1 VLSAFDDYPIHQ
13 TGDPIA
19 HTASGDLNHYDR
31 YFFNGYTTDGA
42 LYFGA
47 AMGLYPNRRVIDAAF
62 SVVKDGLQVSVHASA
77 LATADRGQTAVGPI
91 AVDVRE
97 PLRTL
102 NLKVDAPEH
111 AVRADVTFHART
123 VAVEEPRFRNVAG
136 TRVVMDYT
144 RLAQWGTWDGWIE
157 IDSERIDLH
166 RSSTWGSR
174 DRSWGIRG
182 VGERAPGAPAQ
193 MAPQFYWLWAPVN
206 FDDVCTHFDV
216 NEHGDGQQW
225 HRSGY
230 VIPVLGDPAT
240 DAVLDPGGLPVS
252 AEPMSTVECT
262 IDWEPGTRRAT
273 HARIEMSPWNA
284 SPLTVDLEPIVTF
297 QMMGI
302 GYFHPDWSHGVFK
315 GDLAVGGERWKTA
328 DLDPLAIQNV
338 HIQALCRARLTGRG
352 EERVGMGILEQ
363 LVLGVHEP
371 SGFTGLLDGAPA

>member
-1 VLSAFDDYPIHQ
+1 MLSAFDDYPIHQ

-62 SVVKDGLQVSVHASA
+62 SVVRDGVQISVHASA
-77 LATADRGQTAVGPI
+77 LATADRGHTTVGPI

-102 NLKVDAPEH
+102 NLKVDTPEH
-111 AVRADVTFHART
+111 GVRADVTFHART
-123 VAVEEPRFRNVAG
+123 VAVEEPRFHNVAG

-157 IDSERIDLH
+157 LDGERVDLH
-166 RSSTWGSR
+166 RDSTWGSR

-230 VIPVLGDPAT
+230 VIPVLGDAAT
-240 DAVLDPGGLPVS
+240 DPVLDTGGLAVS
-252 AEPMSTVECT
+252 AEPMSSVQCT

-302 GYFHPDWSHGVFK
+302 GYFHPEWSHGVFK
-315 GDLAVGGERWKTA
+315 GDLAVGGERWSTA
-328 DLDPLAIQNV
+328 ELDPLAIQNI

-352 EERVGMGILEQ
+352 EERTGMGILEQ

-371 SGFTGLLDGAPA
+371 SGLTGLLDGAP

>member
-1 VLSAFDDYPIHQ
+1 MLSAFDDYPIHQ

-62 SVVKDGLQVSVHASA
+62 SVVRDGVQISVHASA
-77 LATADRGQTAVGPI
+77 LVTADRGHTAVGPI

-102 NLKVDAPEH
+102 NLKVDTPEQG
-111 AVRADVTFHART
+111 VRADVTFHART
-123 VAVEEPRFRNVAG
+123 VAVEEPRFHNVAG

-157 IDSERIDLH
+157 LDGERIDLH
-166 RSSTWGSR
+166 RDTTWGSR

-206 FDDVCTHFDV
+206 FGDVCTHFDV

-230 VIPVLGDPAT
+230 VIPVLEDAAT
-240 DAVLDPGGLPVS
+240 DPVLDTGGLAVS
-252 AEPMSTVECT
+252 AEPMSSVQCT

-273 HARIEMSPWNA
+273 HARIDMTPWNA

-328 DLDPLAIQNV
+328 ELDPLAIQNI

-352 EERVGMGILEQ
+352 DDRVGMGILEQ
-363 LVLGVHEP
+363 LVLGVHAP

>member
-1 VLSAFDDYPIHQ
+1 MLSAFDDYPIHQ

-62 SVVKDGLQVSVHASA
+62 SVVRDGVQISVHASA
-77 LATADRGQTAVGPI
+77 LATADRGHTTVGPI

-102 NLKVDAPEH
+102 NLKVDTPEH
-111 AVRADVTFHART
+111 GVRADVTFHART
-123 VAVEEPRFRNVAG
+123 VAVEEPRFHNVAG

-157 IDSERIDLH
+157 LDGERVDLH
-166 RSSTWGSR
+166 RDSTWGSR

-230 VIPVLGDPAT
+230 VIPVLGDAAT
-240 DAVLDPGGLPVS
+240 DPVLDTGGLSVS
-252 AEPMSTVECT
+252 AEPMSSVQCT

-302 GYFHPDWSHGVFK
+302 GYFHPEWSHGVFK

-328 DLDPLAIQNV
+328 ELDPLAIQNV

-371 SGFTGLLDGAPA
+371 SGLTGLLDGAP

>member
-1 VLSAFDDYPIHQ
+1 MERHVGTDAVL
-13 TGDPIA
+13 G
-19 HTASGDLNHYDR
+19 
-31 YFFNGYTTDGA
+31 
-42 LYFGA
+42 
-47 AMGLYPNRRVIDAAF
+47 RVD
-62 SVVKDGLQVSVHASA
+62 LQVERAQQLADVDGDRPTVVWPRSTVASA
-77 LATADRGQTAVGPI
+77 
-91 AVDVRE
+91 E

-102 NLKVDAPEH
+102 NLKVDTPEH
-111 AVRADVTFHART
+111 GVRADVTFHART
-123 VAVEEPRFRNVAG
+123 VAVEEPRFHNVAG

-157 IDSERIDLH
+157 LDGERVDLH
-166 RSSTWGSR
+166 RDSTWGSR

-225 HRSGY
+225 HRSGC
-230 VIPVLGDPAT
+230 VIPVLGDAAT
-240 DAVLDPGGLPVS
+240 DPVLDTGGLAVS
-252 AEPMSTVECT
+252 AEPMSSVQCT

-302 GYFHPDWSHGVFK
+302 GYFHPEWAHGVFK

-328 DLDPLAIQNV
+328 ELDPLAIQNV

-371 SGFTGLLDGAPA
+371 SGLTGLLDGAP